1 MRKKHPALI
10 KLGKQVR
17 ELRKTKGLSQEAFAD
32 EVGLDRTYVG
42 GIERGERN
50 LATLNLIRI
59 ALTLNVEVG
68 ELFPSLNALKS
79 VHWE

>member
-10 KLGKQVR
+10 KLGNKIR
-17 ELRKTKGLSQEAFAD
+17 ELRKVKNLSQEAFAD

-50 LATLNLIRI
+50 IATLNLIRI
-59 ALTLNVEVG
+59 AIALNVEIG
-68 ELFPSLNALKS
+68 QLFPSIELLKKDIY
-79 VHWE
+79 